1 LHPLLYIVVREGGLE
16 PKTPPSQTLQLQGLG
31 STDPHL
37 YAFLYAFRIILS
49 IQSLGN
55 CRHSLKNFLST
66 KKRISRRTGSI
77 FVIEVTAYD
86 AQVFPIL
93 AHIRSKAMAKIMPA
107 EILQPYSLIKFF
119 PSLAWILRKNLFT
132 LGN

>member
-1 LHPLLYIVVREGGLE
+1 
-16 PKTPPSQTLQLQGLG
+16 LQGFG
-31 STDPHL
+31 ITDPHL
-37 YAFLYAFRIILS
+37 YAFLYAFRINLS

-55 CRHSLKNFLST
+55 YRPSLKSFLST
-66 KKRISRRTGSI
+66 KKRIARRTGSI

-93 AHIRSKAMAKIMPA
+93 AHIRSAAMAKIIPA
-107 EILQPYSLIKFF
+107 EIVQPYSLIKFF
-119 PSLAWILRKNLFT
+119 PSLAWILRKNIFT